1 MGLLHLKAGEYSVS
15 LSYSVLRT
23 DKYHNVRVRVPLL
36 PEIGKTP
43 ILADFY
49 VVSIFLNSVAIR
61 TYFFRQCDWY
71 ITIDTSS
78 SLFREGITVIPYDV
92 IITNGIP
99 Y

>member
-15 LSYSVLRT
+15 LSYSVLRA
-23 DKYHNVRVRVPLL
+23 DKYHNVRVRVPFL

-61 TYFFRQCDWY
+61 MYFFRQ
-71 ITIDTSS
+71 
-78 SLFREGITVIPYDV
+78 
-92 IITNGIP
+92 
-99 Y
+99 